1 MKILCRYNL
10 DCGRMGECDGLFVTT
25 EDDLAAAMSKPVY
38 LGEVLG
44 KHSEIFHVLTEE
56 HVEIVSREQD
66 KIEWLLE
73 VTGGWPTISGYN
85 PLEYIEQEDDSDD

>member
-10 DCGRMGECDGLFVTT
+10 DCGRMGDLDGLFVTS
-25 EDDLAAAMSKPVY
+25 EEDLAAAMGKQVY

-44 KHSEIFHVLTEE
+44 KRSEVFHTLTEE
-56 HVEIVSREQD
+56 HVEAVSRDQD

-73 VTGGWPTISGYN
+73 VAGGWPTISGYN
-85 PLEYIEQEDDSDD
+85 PLEYIEQEDD